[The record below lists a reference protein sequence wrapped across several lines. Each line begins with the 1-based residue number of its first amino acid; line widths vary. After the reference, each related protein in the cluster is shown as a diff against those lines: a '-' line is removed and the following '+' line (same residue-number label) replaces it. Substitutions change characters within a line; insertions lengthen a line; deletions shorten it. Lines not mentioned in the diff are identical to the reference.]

1 MNDFL
6 NLPEERVDRTK
17 SSVFLYY
24 LARASSKLE
33 HRDIAHKKVKLS
45 INQLKQIN
53 DKRLSQHV
61 EELEGH
67 IAEALRSEKQ
77 IKAHQQGEEG
87 VHIELT
93 HKITKLEHKL
103 GRYLDTQDER
113 KKRVDELE
121 RKIKEKF
128 ETKRKT
134 VVDSKKDIER
144 LTKLY
149 KEIKKDKKHSTSDLL
164 RVANKIASLK
174 DALKMVQ

>member
-1 MNDFL
+1 M
-6 NLPEERVDRTK
+6 
-17 SSVFLYY
+17 
-24 LARASSKLE
+24 
-33 HRDIAHKKVKLS
+33 
-45 INQLKQIN
+45 
-53 DKRLSQHV
+53 
-61 EELEGH
+61 
-67 IAEALRSEKQ
+67 
-77 IKAHQQGEEG
+77 
-87 VHIELT
+87 HIELT

>member
-1 MNDFL
+1 MSFL
-6 NLPEERVDRTK
+6 DLPDQRVDRTK

-24 LARASSKLE
+24 LARAASKLE
-33 HRDIAHKKVKLS
+33 HRDVAHKKVKLA

-67 IAEALRSEKQ
+67 IAEAIAHEKR

-87 VHIELT
+87 VHAELT

-103 GRYLDTQDER
+103 GRYLDTQEER

-134 VVDSKKDIER
+134 MVDLKKDIER

-149 KEIKKDKKHSTSDLL
+149 KELKKDKKHSTSDLL
-164 RVANKIASLK
+164 RVASKIA
-174 DALKMVQ
+174 ALKEAIRMMN